1 MFRSGW
7 PIAFRDVPRHETSI
21 PPRAD
26 FGYRSDMSY
35 HLIIGDYAYSSWS
48 LRGWLLLERF
58 GLRFRATLLDFS
70 GQDVADQLR
79 AYRPAR
85 TVPTLITP
93 EGAIVSDSL
102 AIAEEL
108 ASRHPEAGHWPADPL
123 RRATARTLAAEMH
136 SGFAALRSA
145 CPMATRVAYSGFEPS
160 PAVLADL
167 ARIEEIWAHARS
179 LAGDGPWLLGA
190 YSAADAFYAPVAA
203 RIATYGLPVGPE
215 AQAYVDAHLAD
226 PAFRRFRAM
235 GLVKGA
241 DLPWYA
247 MEIPRRPW
255 PGPAARPARVA
266 EGPSENAACPYS
278 GKPVTHFLE
287 MDGRTFG
294 FCNALC
300 RDKTVADPEAWPA
313 FMALVNHS

>member
-1 MFRSGW
+1 
-7 PIAFRDVPRHETSI
+7 
-21 PPRAD
+21 
-26 FGYRSDMSY
+26 MSY

-58 GLRFRATLLDFS
+58 GLRFRATVLDFS
-70 GQDVADQLR
+70 GRDVAEQLR
-79 AYRPAR
+79 TYRPAR
-85 TVPTLITP
+85 TVPTLITRD
-93 EGAIVSDSL
+93 GAIISDSL
-102 AIAEEL
+102 AMAEEL
-108 ASRHPEAGHWPADPL
+108 ASRHPDAAIWPSDPL

-136 SGFAALRSA
+136 SGFSALRSA
-145 CPMATRVAYSGFEPS
+145 CPMATRVAYSDFRPS
-160 PAVLADL
+160 EAVLADL

-179 LAGDGPWLLGA
+179 HAGEGPWLLGA

-203 RIATYGLPVGPE
+203 RIATYALPVGPD

-247 MEIPRRPW
+247 KDNTRKPW
-255 PGPAARPARVA
+255 PGPVPRRAQAA
-266 EGPSENAACPYS
+266 EGPSENARCPYS
-278 GKPVTHFLE
+278 GKPVAHFLE
-287 MDGRTFG
+287 MDGRIFG
-294 FCNALC
+294 FCNAFC
-300 RDKTVADPEAWPA
+300 RDKTVADPEAWPP

>member
-1 MFRSGW
+1 
-7 PIAFRDVPRHETSI
+7 
-21 PPRAD
+21 
-26 FGYRSDMSY
+26 MSY

-48 LRGWLLLERF
+48 LRGWLLLDRF
-58 GLRFRATLLDFS
+58 GLRYHVTLLDFS
-70 GQDVADQLR
+70 GEEVAHQLR

-85 TVPTLITP
+85 TVPTLISSD
-93 EGAIVSDSL
+93 GAVVHDSL

-108 ASRHPEAGHWPADPL
+108 ASRHPGAGIWPSDPR

-145 CPMATRVAYSGFEPS
+145 CPMATRVAYADFVPDA
-160 PAVLADL
+160 AVRADL
-167 ARIEEIWAHARS
+167 ARIEEIWAHARGM
-179 LAGDGPWLLGA
+179 AEGGPWLLGA
-190 YSAADAFYAPVAA
+190 YSAADAFFAPVAA

-215 AQAYVDAHLAD
+215 ARAYVDAHLAD

-241 DLPWYA
+241 DLARYA
-247 MEIPRRPW
+247 RDNARRPW
-255 PGPAARPARVA
+255 PGPAPRAAEPA

-278 GKPVTHFLE
+278 GKPVAHYLRME
-287 MDGRTFG
+287 GRVFG
-294 FCNALC
+294 FCNAFC
-300 RDKTVADPEAWPA
+300 RDKTMADPEAWPA